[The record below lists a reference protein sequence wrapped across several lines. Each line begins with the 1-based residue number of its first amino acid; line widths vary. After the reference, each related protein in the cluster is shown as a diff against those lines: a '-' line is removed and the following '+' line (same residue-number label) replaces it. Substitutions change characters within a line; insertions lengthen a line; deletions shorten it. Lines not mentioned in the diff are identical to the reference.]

1 MSILIITEKPS
12 VAMSYA
18 RVLIKKA
25 VRKDGYLE
33 GISAVDDDTNLII
46 SWCVGHLVTPAAPDA
61 YDRKYAKWRKED
73 LPIIPD
79 KWKYEVIETTKKQ
92 FTILKTLMNRN
103 DVESLIE
110 ATDAGREGENI
121 FRLVYEKAGC
131 RKPFRRLWLS
141 SMEDSAILE
150 GFRNLKPSGDYDLLY
165 SAALCRE
172 RADWIVGMNA
182 TRLFSCLYG
191 QTLNVGRVMSPT
203 LAMIA
208 EREAA
213 RKNFKPEPYYTV
225 ELRFPEMKAV
235 SQKFKTRKEAE
246 QLLSKCL
253 KEELSA
259 VVSSVTSK
267 DKTEKAPLLYDLT
280 TLQRDANRR
289 YGYSAQETL
298 DYTQALYEKKMV
310 TYPRTDSQYLT
321 DDMEE
326 MLPDL
331 VRGSGE
337 AFGWVKGISARTDRA
352 LNSEKV
358 TDHHAIIPTASMT
371 KAELNKLPDQ
381 ELKILWLIVERLLEA
396 VSSPYRYKETV
407 LEFMCGGS
415 TFTAKG
421 KTVLEKGW
429 KEIADFFSREKNT
442 KPAALPDL
450 KTGMTVRA
458 EGSEVKEGFTQAP
471 ASYTED
477 TLLRAMETA
486 GKEDMPEEA
495 ERQGIGTPA
504 TRSGIIEKLIRIGF
518 VERSGKGKTKSLI
531 PTEKGKQMAA
541 ALPEALRS
549 PLMTAQ
555 WEQELL
561 KVENGSMPADQFM
574 ADIWKMTEKLV
585 HFYEK
590 REDVHFPAEPGRQP
604 RKGRR
609 YRR

>member
-1 MSILIITEKPS
+1 
-12 VAMSYA
+12 MSYA

-25 VRKDGYLE
+25 VWKDGYLE

-92 FTILKTLMNRN
+92 FAILKMLMNRN
-103 DVESLIE
+103 DVESLVE

-213 RKNFKPEPYYTV
+213 RKDFKPEPYYTV
-225 ELRFPEMKAV
+225 ELRLPEMKAV

-253 KEELSA
+253 QEELTA
-259 VVSSVTSK
+259 VVSSITSK

-289 YGYSAQETL
+289 YGFSAQETL
-298 DYTQALYEKKMV
+298 DFTQALYEKKMV

-331 VRGSGE
+331 VRRSGE

-407 LEFMCGGS
+407 LELMCGGS
-415 TFTAKG
+415 TFTVKG

-450 KTGMTVRA
+450 KIGMTVRA

-574 ADIWKMTEKLV
+574 ADIRKMTEKLV

-590 REDVHFPAEPGRQP
+590 REDVHFPAEPGRQI

>member
-33 GISAVDDDTNLII
+33 GISAVDDDTNLIV

-92 FTILKTLMNRN
+92 FAILKTLMNRN
-103 DVESLIE
+103 DVESLVE

-331 VRGSGE
+331 VRRSGE

-396 VSSPYRYKETV
+396 VSAPYRYKETV
-407 LEFMCGGS
+407 MELTCGGS
-415 TFTAKG
+415 SFTAKG
-421 KTVLEKGW
+421 KIVLEKGW
-429 KEIADFFSREKNT
+429 KEIADFFSREKNA

-450 KTGMTVRA
+450 KIGMTIRA

-574 ADIWKMTEKLV
+574 EDIRQMTEKLV

-590 REDVHFPAEPGRQP
+590 REDVCFHAEPGRQP

>member
-92 FTILKTLMNRN
+92 FAILKMLMNRN
-103 DVESLIE
+103 DVESLVE

-141 SMEDSAILE
+141 SLEDSAILE

-208 EREAA
+208 ERESA
-213 RKNFKPEPYYTV
+213 RKDFKPEPYYTV
-225 ELRFPEMKAV
+225 ELKFPEMKAV
-235 SQKFKTRKEAE
+235 SQKFKTSEEAE

-253 KEELSA
+253 QEELTA

-331 VRGSGE
+331 VRRSGE
-337 AFGWVKGISARTDRA
+337 AFGWVKGLSVQTERA

-358 TDHHAIIPTASMT
+358 TDHHAIIPTVSMA
-371 KAELNKLPDQ
+371 KAELNKLPDT

-407 LEFMCGGS
+407 LELMCGGS

-421 KTVLEKGW
+421 KTVLGKGW
-429 KEIADFFSREKNT
+429 REIADFFSREKNM
-442 KPAALPDL
+442 KQAALPDL

-458 EGSEVKEGFTQAP
+458 EGSEVKEGLTQAP

-574 ADIWKMTEKLV
+574 ADIRQMTEKLV

-590 REDVHFPAEPGRQP
+590 REDIRFPAEPGRQP

>member
-25 VRKDGYLE
+25 VWKDGYLE

-92 FTILKTLMNRN
+92 FAILKMLMNRN
-103 DVESLIE
+103 DVESLVE

-213 RKNFKPEPYYTV
+213 RKDFKPEPYYTV
-225 ELRFPEMKAV
+225 ELRLPEMKAV

-253 KEELSA
+253 QEELTA
-259 VVSSVTSK
+259 VVSSITSK

-289 YGYSAQETL
+289 YGFSAQETL
-298 DYTQALYEKKMV
+298 DFTQALYEKKMV

-331 VRGSGE
+331 VRRSGE

-407 LEFMCGGS
+407 LELMCGGS
-415 TFTAKG
+415 TFTVKG

-450 KTGMTVRA
+450 KIGMTVRA

-574 ADIWKMTEKLV
+574 ADIRKMTEKLV

-590 REDVHFPAEPGRQP
+590 REDVHFPAEPGRQI

>member
-33 GISAVDDDTNLII
+33 GISAVDDGTNLIV

-92 FTILKTLMNRN
+92 FAILKMLINRN
-103 DVESLIE
+103 DVESLVE

-208 EREAA
+208 ERESA
-213 RKNFKPEPYYTV
+213 RKDFRPEPYYTV
-225 ELRFPEMKAV
+225 ELKFPEMKAV
-235 SQKFKTRKEAE
+235 SQKFKTREEAE

-253 KEELSA
+253 QEELTA

-331 VRGSGE
+331 VRRSGE
-337 AFGWVKGISARTDRA
+337 AFGWVKGLSVQTERA

-358 TDHHAIIPTASMT
+358 TDHHAIIPTVSMA
-371 KAELNKLPDQ
+371 KAELNKLPDT

-407 LEFMCGGS
+407 LELMCGGS

-429 KEIADFFSREKNT
+429 REIADFFSREKNT

-450 KTGMTVRA
+450 KTGMTIRA
-458 EGSEVKEGFTQAP
+458 EGSEIKEGFTQAP

-518 VERSGKGKTKSLI
+518 VERSGKGKTKSLV

-541 ALPEALRS
+541 ALPEVLRS

-574 ADIWKMTEKLV
+574 ADIRQMTEKLV

-590 REDVHFPAEPGRQP
+590 REDVCFPAESGRQP

>member
-92 FTILKTLMNRN
+92 FAILKMLMNRN
-103 DVESLIE
+103 DVESLVE

-150 GFRNLKPSGDYDLLY
+150 GFRNLKLSCDYDLLY

-208 EREAA
+208 ERESA
-213 RKNFKPEPYYTV
+213 RKDFKPEPYYTV
-225 ELRFPEMKAV
+225 ELKFPEMKAV
-235 SQKFKTRKEAE
+235 SQKFKTREEAE

-253 KEELSA
+253 QEELTA

-331 VRGSGE
+331 VRRSGE
-337 AFGWVKGISARTDRA
+337 AFGWVKGLSVQTERA

-358 TDHHAIIPTASMT
+358 TDHHAIIPTVSMA
-371 KAELNKLPDQ
+371 KAELNKLPDT

-407 LEFMCGGS
+407 LELMCGGS

-429 KEIADFFSREKNT
+429 REIADFFSREKNT

-518 VERSGKGKTKSLI
+518 IERSGKGKTKSLV

-561 KVENGSMPADQFM
+561 KVENGTIPADQFM
-574 ADIWKMTEKLV
+574 GDIRQMTEKLV

-590 REDVHFPAEPGRQP
+590 RENVRFPAEPRRQP

-609 YRR
+609 YRK

>member
-33 GISAVDDDTNLII
+33 GISAVDDDTNLIV

-73 LPIIPD
+73 LPIVPD

-92 FTILKTLMNRN
+92 FAILKMLMNRN
-103 DVESLIE
+103 DVESLVE

-203 LAMIA
+203 FAMIA

-213 RKNFKPEPYYTV
+213 RKDFRPEPYYTV
-225 ELRFPEMKAV
+225 ELKFPEMKAV
-235 SQKFKTRKEAE
+235 SQKFKTREEAE

-253 KEELSA
+253 REELTA

-321 DDMEE
+321 DDMEV

-331 VRGSGE
+331 VRKSGE
-337 AFGWVKGISARTDRA
+337 AFGWVKGLSAQTERA

-358 TDHHAIIPTASMT
+358 TDHHAIIPTVSMA
-371 KAELNKLPDQ
+371 KAELNKLPEP

-396 VSSPYRYKETV
+396 VSVSYRYKETV
-407 LEFMCGGS
+407 LELMCGGS

-450 KTGMTVRA
+450 KTGMTIRA
-458 EGSEVKEGFTQAP
+458 EGSEIKEGFTQAP

-574 ADIWKMTEKLV
+574 ADIRQMTEKLV

-590 REDVHFPAEPGRQP
+590 REDVCFPAESGRQP